1 MSGAAFP
8 NSCWTTLALDAPW
21 RFPPCRGH
29 RSSNWPAWS
38 RSPGGLHITHW
49 SSQDLDRQA
58 VADGIIDS
66 ISPRTVR
73 RILDDVDLQPH
84 RTHYWRTA
92 RLDGQFKK
100 RAEKV
105 LWCYGNAQRLANRGI
120 WTVAVEEKPNLQ
132 VLERSPIRRA
142 LPGSIAQQE
151 FEYTRH
157 GTVNLLFFLIV
168 HSGQMEV
175 AVEASKDARHYMQEL
190 KAFRDRHRELKGVYL
205 IQVGDPSHT
214 AGATE
219 EYLRGCRGWWQPRL
233 TPAHGSWLNQAEM
246 LIGAFG
252 GRYLRRG
259 SWVTREDLVDH
270 ALASVPEYN
279 QFYAHPFE
287 WTWTNQQ
294 MRLWFAKH
302 AL

>member
-1 MSGAAFP
+1 
-8 NSCWTTLALDAPW
+8 LDAPR
-21 RFPPCRGH
+21 RFPPLQRAQIVQLACLEPIAR
-29 RSSNWPAWS
+29 
-38 RSPGGLHITHW
+38 GLHVTHW
-49 SSQDLDRQA
+49 ASQDLARQA
-58 VADGIIDS
+58 VTDGIIDS

-84 RTHYWRTA
+84 RTRYWRTA
-92 RLDGQFKK
+92 RLDSQFKQ

-105 LWCYGNAQRLANRGI
+105 LWCYANAQRLAGEGI
-120 WTVAVEEKPNLQ
+120 WTVAVDEKPNLQ
-132 VLERSPIRRA
+132 VLQRSPIRRA
-142 LPGSIAQQE
+142 IPGSIEQQE

-157 GTVNLLFFLIV
+157 GTVNLLFFLVV

-175 AVEASKDARHYMQEL
+175 AVEASKDAKHYIQEL
-190 KAFRDRHRELKGVYL
+190 RAFRGRHSGLKGVYL
-205 IQVGDPSHT
+205 IQDGDPSHT
-214 AGATE
+214 AAATE
-219 EYLRGCRGWWQPRL
+219 EHLRGCRGWWRPRL
-233 TPAHGSWLNQAEM
+233 TPAHASWLNQAEM

-259 SWVTREDLVDH
+259 SWVTREGLVEH

-302 AL
+302 AP